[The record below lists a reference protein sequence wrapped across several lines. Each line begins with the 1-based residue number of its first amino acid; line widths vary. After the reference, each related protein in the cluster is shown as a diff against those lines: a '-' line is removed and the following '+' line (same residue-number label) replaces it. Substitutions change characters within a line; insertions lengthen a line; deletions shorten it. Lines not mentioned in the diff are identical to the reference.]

1 MSEPCKLIVKAFANQ
16 MEGNTLTTRNG
27 ITAQVKYTIWG

>member
-1 MSEPCKLIVKAFANQ
+1 MSEPCESTIKALANQ

-27 ITAQVKYTIWG
+27 ITAQIKYTILG